1 LRLHDVL
8 DGMRVLN
15 KGDDTHLCFAFG
27 AL

>member
-8 DGMRVLN
+8 DGVRVLN
-15 KGDDTHLCFAFG
+15 KGDDTHLRFTLG